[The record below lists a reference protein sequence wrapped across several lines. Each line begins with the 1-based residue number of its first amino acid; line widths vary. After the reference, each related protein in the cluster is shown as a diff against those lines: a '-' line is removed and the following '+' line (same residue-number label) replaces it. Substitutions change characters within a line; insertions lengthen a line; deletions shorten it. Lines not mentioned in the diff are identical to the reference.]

1 MQTSEIMAT
10 PELLT
15 AINSLSR
22 KVDSLLETRNQLL
35 KRIKELEET
44 NEILRNQHKED
55 LKTLEQSK
63 KEVEFLSLSHRLAN
77 SPEALLAARQKVDR
91 LIRTIDNC
99 IRLIKED

>member
-1 MQTSEIMAT
+1 MAT

-22 KVDSLLETRNQLL
+22 KVDVLLETRNRLL
-35 KRIKELEET
+35 DRIRELEES
-44 NEILRNQHKED
+44 NEILTNQHIADQKA
-55 LKTLEQSK
+55 LERSK
-63 KEVEFLSLSHRLAN
+63 KEAEFLSLSHRLAN
-77 SPEALLAARQKVDR
+77 SPEALLAARNKVDR